1 MSTVCTHYTAGEALP
16 RVQHAGTASRLLVRV
31 KAAIFWPLRV
41 LRARQEL
48 EMLARMTEN
57 ELKDIGLTRTDL
69 GDATALPADA
79 SPTEFLAVRVEE
91 RFGRKAA

>member
-1 MSTVCTHYTAGEALP
+1 MSNVCTHYTAGEALP
-16 RVQHAGTASRLLVRV
+16 RGRHAGTASRLLVKV
-31 KAAIFWPLRV
+31 KTGILWPLRV

-69 GDATALPADA
+69 GDATALPADV
-79 SPTEFLAVRVEE
+79 SPTDFLAGRVEE
-91 RFGRKAA
+91 RFGRKSA